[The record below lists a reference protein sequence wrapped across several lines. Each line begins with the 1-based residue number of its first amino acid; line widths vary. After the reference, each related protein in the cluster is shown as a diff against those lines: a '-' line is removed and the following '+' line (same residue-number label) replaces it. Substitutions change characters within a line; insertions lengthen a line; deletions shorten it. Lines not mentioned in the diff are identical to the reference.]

1 MKIIRTL
8 TSRFLN
14 LNQITI
20 KKRNI
25 ICGSVNY
32 YNKDNTT
39 IISSLH
45 VNEAYRNNGIASKL
59 LREAE
64 QFALEE
70 SETELFSIH
79 TFKLCAWEPTDSP
92 YLIDF
97 YKKRGYKTSVSSPD
111 FINYYDDGD
120 RIYELVKM
128 SKEIVVG
135 PELDPKNDN

>member
-20 KKRNI
+20 KKKNI

-39 IISSLH
+39 IISSLRL
-45 VNEAYRNNGIASKL
+45 NEAYRNNGIASKL

-70 SETELFSIH
+70 SQTELFSIH

-97 YKKRGYKTSVSSPD
+97 YKKRGYKTSVSLSTD
-111 FINYYDDGD
+111 YYDDGD

-135 PELDPKNDN
+135 PSPKNDN

>member
-20 KKRNI
+20 KKKNI

-39 IISSLH
+39 IISSLRL
-45 VNEAYRNNGIASKL
+45 NEAYRNNGIASKL

-70 SETELFSIH
+70 SQTELFSIH

-97 YKKRGYKTSVSSPD
+97 YKKKGYKTGVSLSTD
-111 FINYYDDGD
+111 YYDDGD

-135 PELDPKNDN
+135 PSPKNDN